1 MIHLLIRPLGQA
13 LGLSILLLASG
24 CEEEPPVTKPTAP
37 NTNAPAAKPSGGAAQ
52 AKLPT
57 IKLFLGAAELI
68 AEVADENHERQ
79 AGMMHRT
86 EMGENEAMLFV
97 FPYPH
102 QTGFWMKNTTLP
114 LSIAYI
120 DRESRIAEIHNL
132 QPGNTNTV
140 ESRSLQIMYAL
151 EVNQGWFSKNGIK
164 PGNVIS
170 TERGPLS
177 RAVRSR

>member
-1 MIHLLIRPLGQA
+1 M
-13 LGLSILLLASG
+13 
-24 CEEEPPVTKPTAP
+24 
-37 NTNAPAAKPSGGAAQ
+37 
-52 AKLPT
+52 
-57 IKLFLGAAELI
+57 
-68 AEVADENHERQ
+68 ADENHERQ

-102 QTGFWMKNTTLP
+102 QTGFWMKNTILP

-120 DRESRIAEIHNL
+120 DRESRIVEIHNL

-140 ESRSLQIMYAL
+140 ESRSRQIMHAL

-170 TERGPLS
+170 TESGPLS

>member
-1 MIHLLIRPLGQA
+1 MIHRLIRPLGQA
-13 LGLSILLLASG
+13 LGLSIMLLASG
-24 CEEEPPVTKPTAP
+24 CEDESPVTKPTTP
-37 NTNAPAAKPSGGAAQ
+37 NTNAPAAEPSGGAAQ
-52 AKLPT
+52 PKLPT

-140 ESRSLQIMYAL
+140 ESRSSRIMYAL
-151 EVNQGWFSKNGIK
+151 EVNQGWFAKNGIK
-164 PGNVIS
+164 PGNIIS
-170 TERGPLS
+170 TESGPLS
-177 RAVRSR
+177 KAVRSR

>member
-1 MIHLLIRPLGQA
+1 MIHRLIRPLGQA
-13 LGLSILLLASG
+13 LGLCILLLASG
-24 CEEEPPVTKPTAP
+24 CEEEPPVTKPTAA

-86 EMGENEAMLFV
+86 EMGEIEAMLFV

-120 DRESRIAEIHNL
+120 DLSLIH
-132 QPGNTNTV
+132 
-140 ESRSLQIMYAL
+140 I
-151 EVNQGWFSKNGIK
+151 
-164 PGNVIS
+164 
-170 TERGPLS
+170 
-177 RAVRSR
+177 

>member
-1 MIHLLIRPLGQA
+1 
-13 LGLSILLLASG
+13 
-24 CEEEPPVTKPTAP
+24 
-37 NTNAPAAKPSGGAAQ
+37 
-52 AKLPT
+52 
-57 IKLFLGAAELI
+57 
-68 AEVADENHERQ
+68 
-79 AGMMHRT
+79 MMHRT

-120 DRESRIAEIHNL
+120 DRESRIVEIHNL

-170 TERGPLS
+170 TESGRLS

>member
-1 MIHLLIRPLGQA
+1 MIHQLIRPLG
-13 LGLSILLLASG
+13 LYILLLASG

-57 IKLFLGAAELI
+57 IKLFLGATELI

-140 ESRSLQIMYAL
+140 ESRSSRIMYAL
-151 EVNQGWFSKNGIK
+151 EVNQGWFAKNGIK
-164 PGNVIS
+164 PGNIIS
-170 TERGPLS
+170 TESGPLS
-177 RAVRSR
+177 KAVRSR

>member
-1 MIHLLIRPLGQA
+1 MILRLIRPLGQT
-13 LGLSILLLASG
+13 LGLYILLLASG

-37 NTNAPAAKPSGGAAQ
+37 NTNAPAAEPSGGAAQ

-140 ESRSLQIMYAL
+140 ESRSRQIMYAL

-170 TERGPLS
+170 TESGPLS

>member
-1 MIHLLIRPLGQA
+1 M
-13 LGLSILLLASG
+13 
-24 CEEEPPVTKPTAP
+24 TAP
-37 NTNAPAAKPSGGAAQ
+37 GNLIIFQSDNHNRDLLGCYGHPVVQTPNLDRIAANGARFDNAYCTSSLCCPSRASLATG
-52 AKLPT
+52 L
-57 IKLFLGAAELI
+57 
-68 AEVADENHERQ
+68 
-79 AGMMHRT
+79 
-86 EMGENEAMLFV
+86 
-97 FPYPH
+97 YPH

-120 DRESRIAEIHNL
+120 DRERRIAEIHNL

-140 ESRSLQIMYAL
+140 ESRSRQIMYAL

-170 TERGPLS
+170 TESGPLS